1 MRDASGNAVVAV
13 LLAHPETAWARGSAV
28 TMPGV
33 VRAQNWGTVSLD
45 VDASADITWTVTLRV
60 PGEWMHTEY
69 GVRPG
74 GRSWGITRSSRKP
87 TTSDGGVLC
96 LILLLS
102 PRFLLLRRPS
112 R

>member
-1 MRDASGNAVVAV
+1 MTTRITADVRDASGNAVVGV

-69 GVRPG
+69 GVHLPKEGTVRVSDLPG
-74 GRSWGITRSSRKP
+74 WTVVGDNK
-87 TTSDGGVLC
+87 
-96 LILLLS
+96 IL
-102 PRFLLLRRPS
+102 PKTDD
-112 R
+112 

>member
-1 MRDASGNAVVAV
+1 MTTRITADVRDASGNAVAAV

-69 GVRPG
+69 GVHLPKEGTVRVSDLPG
-74 GRSWGITRSSRKP
+74 WTVVGDNK
-87 TTSDGGVLC
+87 
-96 LILLLS
+96 IL
-102 PRFLLLRRPS
+102 PKTDD
-112 R
+112 

>member
-1 MRDASGNAVVAV
+1 MTTRITADVRDASGNAVVAV

-69 GVRPG
+69 GVHLPKEGTVRVSDLPG
-74 GRSWGITRSSRKP
+74 WTVVGDNK
-87 TTSDGGVLC
+87 
-96 LILLLS
+96 IL
-102 PRFLLLRRPS
+102 PKTDD
-112 R
+112 

>member
-1 MRDASGNAVVAV
+1 MTTKITADVRDASGNAVVAV

-33 VRAQNWGTVSLD
+33 VRSQNWGTVSLD

-69 GVRPG
+69 GVRLPKEGTIRVSDLPG
-74 GRSWGITRSSRKP
+74 WTVVGDNK
-87 TTSDGGVLC
+87 
-96 LILLLS
+96 IL
-102 PRFLLLRRPS
+102 PNGND
-112 R
+112 

>member
-28 TMPGV
+28 TVPGV

-69 GVRPG
+69 GVRLPKEGTVRVSDLPG
-74 GRSWGITRSSRKP
+74 WTVVGDNK
-87 TTSDGGVLC
+87 
-96 LILLLS
+96 IL
-102 PRFLLLRRPS
+102 PNGND
-112 R
+112 

>member
-1 MRDASGNAVVAV
+1 MTTRITADVRDASGNAVVAV

-69 GVRPG
+69 GVRLPEEGTVRVSDLPG
-74 GRSWGITRSSRKP
+74 WTVVGDNK
-87 TTSDGGVLC
+87 
-96 LILLLS
+96 IL
-102 PRFLLLRRPS
+102 PKTDD
-112 R
+112 

>member
-1 MRDASGNAVVAV
+1 MTTRITADVRDASGNAVVAV

-33 VRAQNWGTVSLD
+33 VRTQNWGTVSLD

-69 GVRPG
+69 GVQLPREGTVRVSDLPG
-74 GRSWGITRSSRKP
+74 WTVVGDNK
-87 TTSDGGVLC
+87 
-96 LILLLS
+96 IL
-102 PRFLLLRRPS
+102 PKTDD
-112 R
+112 

>member
-1 MRDASGNAVVAV
+1 MTTRITADVRDASGNAVVAV

-33 VRAQNWGTVSLD
+33 VRSQNWGTVSLD

-69 GVRPG
+69 GVHLPEEGTVRVSDLPG
-74 GRSWGITRSSRKP
+74 WTVVGDNK
-87 TTSDGGVLC
+87 
-96 LILLLS
+96 ILPNS
-102 PRFLLLRRPS
+102 ND
-112 R
+112 

>member
-1 MRDASGNAVVAV
+1 MTTKIIADVRDASGNAVVAV

-69 GVRPG
+69 GVHLPKEGTVRVSDLPG
-74 GRSWGITRSSRKP
+74 WTVVGDNK
-87 TTSDGGVLC
+87 
-96 LILLLS
+96 IL
-102 PRFLLLRRPS
+102 PKTDD
-112 R
+112 

>member
-1 MRDASGNAVVAV
+1 MTTRITADVRDASGNAVAAV

-69 GVRPG
+69 GVHLPKDGTVRVSDLPG
-74 GRSWGITRSSRKP
+74 WTVVGDNK
-87 TTSDGGVLC
+87 
-96 LILLLS
+96 IL
-102 PRFLLLRRPS
+102 PKTDD
-112 R
+112 

>member
-1 MRDASGNAVVAV
+1 MTTKITADVRDASGNAVVAV

-69 GVRPG
+69 GVRLPNEGTVRVSDLPG
-74 GRSWGITRSSRKP
+74 WTVVGDNK
-87 TTSDGGVLC
+87 
-96 LILLLS
+96 IL
-102 PRFLLLRRPS
+102 PKDNN
-112 R
+112 

>member
-1 MRDASGNAVVAV
+1 MTTRITADVRDASGNAVVAV

-69 GVRPG
+69 GVHLPKEGTVRVSDLPG
-74 GRSWGITRSSRKP
+74 WTVVGDNK
-87 TTSDGGVLC
+87 VL
-96 LILLLS
+96 
-102 PRFLLLRRPS
+102 PKTDD
-112 R
+112 

>member
-1 MRDASGNAVVAV
+1 MTTRITADVRDASGNAVVAV

-69 GVRPG
+69 GVHLPKEGTVRVSDLPG
-74 GRSWGITRSSRKP
+74 WTVVGDNK
-87 TTSDGGVLC
+87 
-96 LILLLS
+96 IL
-102 PRFLLLRRPS
+102 PKTDN
-112 R
+112 

>member
-1 MRDASGNAVVAV
+1 MTTRITADVRDASGNAVVAV

-69 GVRPG
+69 GVHLPKGGTVRVSDLPG
-74 GRSWGITRSSRKP
+74 WTVVGDNK
-87 TTSDGGVLC
+87 VL
-96 LILLLS
+96 
-102 PRFLLLRRPS
+102 PKTDD
-112 R
+112 

>member
-1 MRDASGNAVVAV
+1 MTTRITADVRDASGNAVVAV

-69 GVRPG
+69 GVHLPKEGTVRVSDLPG
-74 GRSWGITRSSRKP
+74 WTVVGDNKILPK
-87 TTSDGGVLC
+87 SDN
-96 LILLLS
+96 
-102 PRFLLLRRPS
+102 
-112 R
+112 

>member
-1 MRDASGNAVVAV
+1 MTTKITADVRDASGNAVVAV

-69 GVRPG
+69 GVHLPKEGTVRVSDLPG
-74 GRSWGITRSSRKP
+74 WTVVGDNK
-87 TTSDGGVLC
+87 
-96 LILLLS
+96 IL
-102 PRFLLLRRPS
+102 PKTDN
-112 R
+112 

>member
-1 MRDASGNAVVAV
+1 MRDASGNAVAAV

-69 GVRPG
+69 GVHLPKDGTVRVSDLPG
-74 GRSWGITRSSRKP
+74 WTVVGDNK
-87 TTSDGGVLC
+87 
-96 LILLLS
+96 IL
-102 PRFLLLRRPS
+102 PKTDD
-112 R
+112 